1 MRKRHAAQFSQKLTL
16 ALKLCGTIDSYLRV
30 IAVVQSHSTSTRWS
44 DGPEAYRRP
53 GYSNNRKLQRNPIL
67 TTTAGLIYRALRND
81 EYKVTIPCRQ
91 FLAGTKGVFYSPSP
105 TSSSRFDLFGVS
117 YTSSSVLIDE
127 PWSPICG
134 LGCCSKTVCTVI
146 SIGLSGI
153 GVVRIG

>member
-1 MRKRHAAQFSQKLTL
+1 M
-16 ALKLCGTIDSYLRV
+16 IDSYLRV
-30 IAVVQSHSTSTRWS
+30 IAVVQSYSTSTRWS
-44 DGPEAYRRP
+44 DGPEEYRRP
-53 GYSNNRKLQRNPIL
+53 GEYSNNRKIQRNSIL
-67 TTTAGLIYRALRND
+67 TTTTVLIYRALRND
-81 EYKVTIPCRQ
+81 EEYKGTIPCRQ
-91 FLAGTKGVFYSPSP
+91 FLIGTKGVFYSPSP

-153 GVVRIG
+153 GVARIS